1 MTGKISKMKRH
12 IWKAFQVGLT
22 ILLLCLYSVQTKAQ
36 VQELAQLALNI
47 EKLAQF
53 KQILSDLKK
62 GYEILSGGYNTIKN
76 IAEGNF
82 NLHKTFLDNLLEVSP
97 AVRNYKRVADI
108 MNYQLLLVKEYKTA
122 YQNFKSTEM
131 FNPDE
136 IDYMGRV
143 YSRLFD
149 ASLKNLDDLLTVI
162 TASKL
167 RMNDEERLSAIDQIF
182 ADMED
187 KLTFLRYFNNST
199 AVLSLQRAR
208 EQKEVDNMKRYEGLK

>member
-1 MTGKISKMKRH
+1 MKRH
-12 IWKAFQVGLT
+12 IKNKILAGLVL
-22 ILLLCLYSVQTKAQ
+22 IIFCFSSVRAKAQ
-36 VQELAQLALNI
+36 VQELAQLALDI

-76 IAEGNF
+76 ISEGNF
-82 NLHKTFLDNLLEVSP
+82 NLHKVFLDGLLKVSP
-97 AVRNYKRVADI
+97 AVKNYKRVVDI
-108 MNYQLLLVKEYKTA
+108 VNYQVLLVKEYKAA
-122 YQNFKSTEM
+122 YQNFKSAGM

-167 RMNDEERLSAIDQIF
+167 RMNDEERLSAIDKIF
-182 ADMED
+182 LDMED

-208 EQKEVDNMKRYEGLK
+208 EQKEVDNMKRYEGMK